1 MKQDR
6 LVRPN
11 SSTPASSARS
21 GRPVMPRSTLTALG
35 RSPHTTHPVAEKKRM
50 SKRNDAASIGGDSVS
65 YTVGYRKP
73 PTHSRFRP
81 GQSGNPAGRRK
92 GVRNLMTDVQRTL
105 RVPISV
111 KEGGRSRKISTQE
124 GVLLVLREKGL
135 KGDARALDRLIELA
149 SRFNNEPGEAI
160 VETLSADDQAILTAY
175 KAEVA
180 ADAMTST
187 PAEFPTRERRIKVRK
202 LVDGNGD
209 PCK

>member
-1 MKQDR
+1 
-6 LVRPN
+6 
-11 SSTPASSARS
+11 
-21 GRPVMPRSTLTALG
+21 
-35 RSPHTTHPVAEKKRM
+35 M
-50 SKRNDAASIGGDSVS
+50 SKRNDAASIGGDSTS

-124 GVLLVLREKGL
+124 GALLVLREKAL

-149 SRFNNEPGEAI
+149 RQFNNEPGEAI
-160 VETLSADDQAILTAY
+160 VTLSADDQAILTAY

>member
-1 MKQDR
+1 MPKNGEKPR
-6 LVRPN
+6 KKI
-11 SSTPASSARS
+11 SSAS
-21 GRPVMPRSTLTALG
+21 HYA
-35 RSPHTTHPVAEKKRM
+35 
-50 SKRNDAASIGGDSVS
+50 
-65 YTVGYRKP
+65 VGYAKP
-73 PTHSRFRP
+73 PMHSRFRP

-124 GVLLVLREKGL
+124 GALLVLREKAL

-149 SRFNNEPGEAI
+149 RQFNNEPGEAI
-160 VETLSADDQAILTAY
+160 VTLSADDQAILTAY

-209 PCK
+209 PRK